1 MADAVK
7 KVEDEVAKAIEVPV
21 AAVEHEAEVVYEAA
35 RDFAARLRSGQL
47 ISFVLG
53 QRIDKR
59 VGAELHAGGAPV
71 RLVK

>member
-1 MADAVK
+1 MATGSNRVTLAVT
-7 KVEDEVAKAIEVPV
+7 VMV